1 MQPLFL
7 INPSAGTAERQI
19 QSVRD
24 RFVDAGYCV
33 YQCDGSTPIDQILT
47 PQVLAETSRVV
58 VGGGDGTL
66 HAAICAAAG
75 HLDEVD
81 WGLVPLGTGNDL
93 ARMLGLR
100 PDEGIETACDLLLR
114 TDPPMR
120 TIDLI
125 DIGCDGH
132 PAAVNAISGGFGGP
146 GTSTIAASTKKTL
159 GPLAYWMACFSRAAH
174 LQSYDVRLQIDDQ
187 TITQSVYGLGIGNG
201 KYIGGGFPI
210 ARDAKID
217 DGLLD
222 ITLVPVADLTELVAA
237 GTHYWMKPEEP
248 EPRLPTYRGRAIGL
262 ESDPPMQLRI
272 DGEDITLS
280 AVTMCVRPGA
290 LRIVSGEEAE
300 DLIH

>member
-1 MQPLFL
+1 MQPLLL
-7 INPSAGTAERQI
+7 INPSAGTAGSRIE
-19 QSVRD
+19 SVRE
-24 RFVDAGYCV
+24 RFVKAGHCV

-47 PQVLAETSRVV
+47 PPVLAATNRVV

-66 HAAICAAAG
+66 HAAICAASG
-75 HLDEVD
+75 HLADVE
-81 WGLVPLGTGNDL
+81 WGLIPLGTGNDM
-93 ARMLGLR
+93 ARMLGLD
-100 PDEGIETACDLLLR
+100 PDSGIETACDLLLR
-114 TDPPMR
+114 TDPPMQ

-146 GTSTIAASTKKTL
+146 GTDTIATSTKKTL
-159 GPLAYWMACFSRAAH
+159 GPIAYWMACFSRAAH
-174 LQSYDVRLQIDDQ
+174 LETYEIRLQIDDQ
-187 TITQSVYGLGIGNG
+187 TIEETVYGLGIGNG

-210 ARDAKID
+210 ARSAVID

-222 ITLVPVADLTELVAA
+222 ITIVPAADLTDLIAA
-237 GTHYWMKPEEP
+237 GSNYLMYPDEP
-248 EPRLPTYRGRAIGL
+248 EPRLPTYRGKSVGL

-290 LRIVSGEEAE
+290 LQIASAVTQDRS
-300 DLIH
+300 